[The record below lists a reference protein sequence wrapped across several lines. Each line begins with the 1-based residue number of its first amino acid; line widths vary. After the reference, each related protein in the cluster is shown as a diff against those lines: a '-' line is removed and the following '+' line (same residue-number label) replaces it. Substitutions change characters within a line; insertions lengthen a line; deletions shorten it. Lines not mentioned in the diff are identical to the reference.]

1 MNGKNNK
8 QYLVMIT
15 EQKIAFKIKLH
26 RHCIAIIQQ
35 RINAAIESMQNAQAA
50 ANSEEK
56 SSAGD
61 KYETSRAMSHLEKDM
76 HARQL
81 AANQHELAALL
92 AVECNTIHTSV
103 STGSIIACN
112 DVTFY
117 IAAGLGKI
125 CFEGETIYVLS
136 PNAPVAKSLLQKVA
150 GNKVSFNNKELII
163 AAVF

>member
-1 MNGKNNK
+1 MLIKEK
-8 QYLVMIT
+8 A
-15 EQKIAFKIKLH
+15 AFKNRLYQ
-26 RHCIAIIQQ
+26 HCIAIIQQ

-81 AANQHELAALL
+81 TANQHELAALL
-92 AVECNTIHTSV
+92 AVDCNTIHTSV
-103 STGSIIACN
+103 STGSIVTCN
-112 DVTFY
+112 DITFY

-125 CFEGETIYVLS
+125 SFEGDAIYVLS
-136 PNAPVAKSLLQKVA
+136 PNAPVAKSLLHKVV
-150 GNKVSFNNKELII
+150 GDRVSFNNKELII
-163 AAVF
+163 STIF

>member
-1 MNGKNNK
+1 M
-8 QYLVMIT
+8 
-15 EQKIAFKIKLH
+15 EQKKVYKKRLH
-26 RHCIAIIQQ
+26 QHCIALIQQ
-35 RINAAIESMQNAQAA
+35 RITAAIASMQNAQAA

-81 AANQHELAALL
+81 AANQQELAALL
-92 AVECNTIHTSV
+92 AVDCNTIHTSV
-103 STGSIIACN
+103 STGSIVNCN
-112 DVTFY
+112 DITFY

-125 CFEGETIYVLS
+125 SFEDKTIYVLS

-150 GNKVSFNNKELII
+150 GNKVNFNNKELII
-163 AAVF
+163 SAIF

>member
-1 MNGKNNK
+1 
-8 QYLVMIT
+8 MIK
-15 EQKIAFKIKLH
+15 EKVAFKNRLYQ
-26 RHCIAIIQQ
+26 HCIAIIQQ

-81 AANQHELAALL
+81 TANQHELAALL
-92 AVECNTIHTSV
+92 AVDCNTIHIPV
-103 STGSIIACN
+103 STGSIVTCN
-112 DVTFY
+112 DITFY

-125 CFEGETIYVLS
+125 SFEGAAVYVLS
-136 PNAPVAKSLLQKVA
+136 PNAPVAKSLLHKVV
-150 GNKVSFNNKELII
+150 GDSVSFNNKELII
-163 AAVF
+163 SNVF

>member
-1 MNGKNNK
+1 
-8 QYLVMIT
+8 MIK
-15 EQKIAFKIKLH
+15 EKVAFKNRLYQ
-26 RHCIAIIQQ
+26 HCIAIIQQ

-81 AANQHELAALL
+81 TANQHELAALL
-92 AVECNTIHTSV
+92 AVDCNIIYTPV
-103 STGSIIACN
+103 SAGSIVTCN
-112 DVTFY
+112 DITFY

-125 CFEGETIYVLS
+125 SFEGAAVYVLS
-136 PNAPVAKSLLQKVA
+136 PNAPVAKSLLHKVV
-150 GNKVSFNNKELII
+150 GDNVSFNNKELII
-163 AAVF
+163 SAIF